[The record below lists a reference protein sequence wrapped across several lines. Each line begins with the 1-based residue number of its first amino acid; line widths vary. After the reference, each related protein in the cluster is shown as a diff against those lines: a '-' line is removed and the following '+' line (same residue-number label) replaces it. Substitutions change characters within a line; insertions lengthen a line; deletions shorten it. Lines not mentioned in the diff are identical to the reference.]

1 MDLALLFV
9 PYLAMA
15 NVLTFAA
22 YGVDKLRA
30 IHGEYRIA
38 ESTLLTLGFVGGSPG
53 GWFAQRFFKHKT
65 HQRGFQSRFR
75 YIVQVQLATAVVT
88 GAALVMPSLAH

>member
-1 MDLALLFV
+1 MDFMQFALFIGS
-9 PYLAMA
+9 YLAMA

-38 ESTLLTLGFVGGSPG
+38 ESTLLTLGFVGGTLVGLS
-53 GWFAQRFFKHKT
+53 AQRYFKHKT
-65 HQRGFQSRFR
+65 YQKRFQSRFR
-75 YIVQVQLATAVVT
+75 FVVQVQLATMVVS
-88 GAALVMPSLAH
+88 GAALVMPH